1 MATEYDPLVGIV
13 GPCGAGKTTLA
24 NGLKEWGWNARAIAQ
39 EHSYVPNMWQRLTN
53 PDILIF
59 LQASD
64 SVGAQRRNMTWTKS
78 EWEEQ
83 QRRLHHAYE
92 HADYYLE
99 TDPLTINSVL
109 QHVRDFLETQ
119 KTDRKL

>member
-1 MATEYDPLVGIV
+1 MTNENGPLVGIV
-13 GPCGAGKTTLA
+13 GPCGAGKSTLA
-24 NGLKEWGWNARAIAQ
+24 NRLIEWGCNARAIAQ

-64 SVGAQRRNMTWTKS
+64 IVGAQRRNMTWIKN

-83 QRRLHHAYE
+83 QRRLRHAFE
-92 HADYYLE
+92 HADFFLD
-99 TDPLTINSVL
+99 TDHLTISSVL
-109 QHVRDFLETQ
+109 QHVRDFLETH
-119 KTDRKL
+119 KIDRK